1 MTAQKATPEATA
13 AGPAAG
19 QGHLA
24 PLASRDRAA
33 AVAADLWP
41 DAPAEI
47 EPIPGGITN
56 ENFKATVAGETYV
69 IRVFGERAEMLLIDR
84 ALECRITKLAAELGV
99 GPELI
104 AAQIDRG
111 VLVTRYIP
119 GGIVS
124 ADRMRDTEILR
135 QVAKTLRK
143 VHAVPDDLGS
153 LDPFRD
159 TRYYRDQ
166 VASYGVPVHPE
177 YTAGIMLAAE
187 IEDLVD
193 YTPCG
198 LCHSDLLSANFIT
211 APDGIYLVDWEY
223 AGKGDPLF
231 DLANMS
237 VNHAFTPEQDAMF
250 LELYQ
255 GTADEVD
262 LAKIRVMRFVSAI
275 REAGWSYLQ
284 MAISTLPVDF
294 GGYADACLANMRA
307 SSGERAF
314 AEAMSLLRRHRSAV
328 GYRTARRDRTTQR
341 EATT

>member
-1 MTAQKATPEATA
+1 MTAKRATPEATA
-13 AGPAAG
+13 ASPAAG

-24 PLASRDRAA
+24 PLAGLDRAA
-33 AVAADLWP
+33 AVAAELWP

-47 EPIPGGITN
+47 QPIPGGITN
-56 ENFKATVAGETYV
+56 ENFKATVGADSYV
-69 IRVFGERAEMLLIDR
+69 VRVFGERAEMLLIDR
-84 ALECRITKLAAELGV
+84 AVECRITKLAAELGV

-104 AAQIDRG
+104 TAQIDRG

-119 GGIVS
+119 GGTVS
-124 ADRMRDTEILR
+124 AERMRDTDVLR
-135 QVAKTLRK
+135 QVADTLRK
-143 VHAVPDDLGS
+143 VHAVPDDLGN

-166 VASYGVPVHPE
+166 VASYGVPVHPD
-177 YTAGIMLAAE
+177 YTAGIALAAE
-187 IEDLVD
+187 IEGLVD
-193 YTPCG
+193 YTQCG

-237 VNHAFTPEQDAMF
+237 VNHAFAPEQDAMF

-284 MAISTLPVDF
+284 TAISTLPVDF

-314 AEAMSLLRRHRSAV
+314 AEGLALLRRHRSAV
-328 GYRTARRDRTTQR
+328 GSRTARRQET
-341 EATT
+341 A

>member
-1 MTAQKATPEATA
+1 MTTQRATPEATA
-13 AGPAAG
+13 AGLAGG

-24 PLASRDRAA
+24 PLAGRDRAA
-33 AVAADLWP
+33 AVAAELWP
-41 DAPAEI
+41 DVHAEI

-56 ENFKATVAGETYV
+56 ENFKATVAGGAYV

-84 ALECRITKLAAELGV
+84 ALECRITKLAAEIGV

-104 AAQIDRG
+104 AARIDRG
-111 VLVTRYIP
+111 VIVTRYIP
-119 GGIVS
+119 GGTVS
-124 ADRMRDTEILR
+124 AERMRDTEILR
-135 QVAKTLRK
+135 QVAQTLRK
-143 VHAVPDDLGS
+143 VHAVPDDLGNM
-153 LDPFRD
+153 DPFRD

-166 VASYGVPVHPE
+166 VASYGVPVDPD
-177 YTAGIMLAAE
+177 YTAGIALAAE
-187 IEDLVD
+187 IEGLVD

-237 VNHAFTPEQDAMF
+237 VNHAFSVEQDAMF

-262 LAKIRVMRFVSAI
+262 LARIRVMRFVSAI

-284 MAISTLPVDF
+284 TAISTLPVDF

-314 AEAMSLLRRHRSAV
+314 AEAMTLLRHH
-328 GYRTARRDRTTQR
+328 RTTVGTRTTPRQ
-341 EATT
+341 ATS

>member
-1 MTAQKATPEATA
+1 MTAQRTTPEAAA

-19 QGHLA
+19 QRHLA
-24 PLASRDRAA
+24 PLAGRDRAA
-33 AVAADLWP
+33 AVAAELWP

-56 ENFKATVAGETYV
+56 ENFKATVTGEAYV

-119 GGIVS
+119 GGTVS

-135 QVAKTLRK
+135 QVAQTLRK

-153 LDPFRD
+153 MDPFRD

-166 VASYGVPVHPE
+166 VASYRVPVHPE
-177 YTAGIMLAAE
+177 YTAGIALAAE

-255 GTADEVD
+255 GTANEVD

-284 MAISTLPVDF
+284 TAISTLQVDF

-314 AEAMSLLRRHRSAV
+314 AEALALLRRHRSTV
-328 GYRTARRDRTTQR
+328 GTRTTPRQ
-341 EATT
+341 ATA

>member
-1 MTAQKATPEATA
+1 MTAQRATPGVTA
-13 AGPAAG
+13 AGPVAG
-19 QGHLA
+19 QGNEA
-24 PLASRDRAA
+24 PLSGQDRAA
-33 AVAADLWP
+33 AVAAELWP

-56 ENFKATVAGETYV
+56 ENFKVAVGPDVYV

-84 ALECRITKLAAELGV
+84 AVECQITELAAERGI

-119 GGIVS
+119 GGTIS
-124 ADRMRDTEILR
+124 AEQMRDTEILR
-135 QVAKTLRK
+135 QVACTLRK
-143 VHAVPDDLGS
+143 VHAVPDDIGS

-166 VASYGVPVHPE
+166 VTSHGVPVHPD
-177 YTAGIMLAAE
+177 YTAGIELAAE
-187 IEDLVD
+187 IEGLVN

-211 APDGIYLVDWEY
+211 APDRIYLVDWEY

-237 VNHAFTPEQDAMF
+237 VNHAFTPEQDAIF

-255 GTADEVD
+255 GTADEVN
-262 LAKIRVMRFVSAI
+262 LARIRVMRFVSAI

-284 MAISTLPVDF
+284 TAISTLPVDF
-294 GGYADACLANMRA
+294 GSYADACLANMRV
-307 SSGERAF
+307 SSGEPAF
-314 AEAMSLLRRHRSAV
+314 AEAMELLRRHRSAV
-328 GYRTARRDRTTQR
+328 GTRAVPRQ
-341 EATT
+341 ATT

>member
-1 MTAQKATPEATA
+1 M
-13 AGPAAG
+13 
-19 QGHLA
+19 
-24 PLASRDRAA
+24 
-33 AVAADLWP
+33 
-41 DAPAEI
+41 
-47 EPIPGGITN
+47 
-56 ENFKATVAGETYV
+56 
-69 IRVFGERAEMLLIDR
+69 
-84 ALECRITKLAAELGV
+84 
-99 GPELI
+99 
-104 AAQIDRG
+104 
-111 VLVTRYIP
+111 
-119 GGIVS
+119 
-124 ADRMRDTEILR
+124 
-135 QVAKTLRK
+135 
-143 VHAVPDDLGS
+143 
-153 LDPFRD
+153 DPFRD

-166 VASYGVPVHPE
+166 VASYGVTVHPE
-177 YTAGIMLAAE
+177 YTAGMALAAE

-284 MAISTLPVDF
+284 TAISTLQVDF

-314 AEAMSLLRRHRSAV
+314 AEALALLRRHRSTV
-328 GYRTARRDRTTQR
+328 GTRTTPRQ
-341 EATT
+341 ATA